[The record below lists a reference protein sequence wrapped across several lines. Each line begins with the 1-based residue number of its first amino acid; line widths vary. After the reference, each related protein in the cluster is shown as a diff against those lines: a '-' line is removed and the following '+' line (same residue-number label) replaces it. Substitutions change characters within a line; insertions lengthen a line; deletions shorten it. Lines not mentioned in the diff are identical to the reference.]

1 MSALADITLMDAL
14 GTPVA
19 HVFKPINHNG
29 KDFTWR
35 DGTSGL
41 TVLSAP
47 FFVITILPSKDKTLE
62 RYRERIV
69 LPAVETVTGQ
79 NAQGYTAAP
88 KLAYS
93 LTKVSD
99 YIMPVRATEQQK
111 KDLLKYGQNLS
122 ANAQV
127 SDLLLYGISPY

>member
-1 MSALADITLMDAL
+1 MAALTTIVLNDAL

-19 HVFKPINHNG
+19 HNFVPINHNG
-29 KDFTWR
+29 KEFLWR
-35 DGTSGL
+35 DNTAGL
-41 TVLSAP
+41 TILSAP
-47 FFVITILPSKDKTLE
+47 IISLTVLPSKDKSLE

-79 NAQGYTAAP
+79 NSQGYTAAP

-99 YIMPVRATEQQK
+99 YILPIRATEQQK
-111 KDLLKYGQNLS
+111 KDLLKFGQN
-122 ANAQV
+122 V
-127 SDLLLYGISPY
+127 SVNSQFSDSLLYGMLPF